1 MIYLIRHG
9 QTDQNVAW
17 RIQGQRD
24 FPLNETGV
32 AQAEAA
38 RDALRELGISFQR
51 VYSSP
56 LVRAVRTAE
65 IVIGDGDA
73 GTAGDAYD
81 AAGAEASK
89 APGLIL
95 DDRLKEMDYGPYEG
109 ADLKNL
115 PEALKEFF
123 SDFNRNPAPEGV
135 EQLPDLVKRLGGFL
149 EAIKSDI
156 MEMAPGENVLIST
169 HAIALKAA
177 LEYLTPGSNGA
188 YWSKYLPN
196 CGMYAFD
203 LVDGEYTVPEEFV
216 YEIKDS
222 VG

>member
-17 RIQGQRD
+17 KIQGQRD
-24 FPLNETGV
+24 FPLNDTGA

-38 RDALRELGISFQR
+38 GESLRELGISFSK

-56 LVRAVRTAE
+56 LVRAVKTAE
-65 IVIGDGDA
+65 IVTEKSGEDF
-73 GTAGDAYD
+73 
-81 AAGAEASK
+81 
-89 APGLIL
+89 IL
-95 DDRLKEMDYGPYEG
+95 DDRLKEMDYGRFEG

-115 PEALKEFF
+115 PEELKEFF
-123 SDFNRNPAPEGV
+123 RDFAHNPAPEGM

-149 EAIKSDI
+149 EAVKPDL
-156 MEMAPGENVLIST
+156 MELDPDENVLIST

-196 CGMYAFD
+196 CGIYRFD
-203 LVDGEYTVPEEFV
+203 LVDGDYTVPEEFI